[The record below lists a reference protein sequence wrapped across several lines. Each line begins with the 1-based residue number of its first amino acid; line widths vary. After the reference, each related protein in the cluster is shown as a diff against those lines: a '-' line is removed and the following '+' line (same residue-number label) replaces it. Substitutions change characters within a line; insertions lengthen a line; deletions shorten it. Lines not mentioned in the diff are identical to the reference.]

1 MAQRTRPP
9 HRTGRP
15 GMRRRPGTGGPGP
28 RRRRRTRFDAPPPR
42 PFALSGWALLPLRAF
57 LGFTFC
63 FAGLQKLANPNFF
76 NANSPSSIQAQLIA
90 SDRISPLHLLLGHLL
105 RFAVPIGVVIALA
118 ELAVGL
124 GALLGL
130 WTRVAAAGGMVLSLT
145 LFLTVSFHSSPYYTG
160 ADIVFLFAWIPLL
173 LAGSGGVLSL
183 DAVIAARVA
192 AENKSGPPT
201 VVPIRFEL
209 VQQVCGN
216 YEADTCAARGGQPCD
231 VRRCPFLV
239 DERGSVVRAR
249 ARRGGPADP
258 GPRRDRRRRVRG
270 DRGRGRR
277 GGRRARPGRRRVAE
291 PRRGRHVRP
300 LPHRAERGAGTT
312 PTGRAPARA
321 TTTTAPAGATH
332 DHRAGRRG
340 HAHRPGQPGARR
352 RRGHL
357 HGPGDGRPRA
367 RAPAHQGPVR
377 GLRRGLPACR
387 LHGRVLA
394 RRQAHRV
401 PVPRLGVRPRHG
413 RRRQPAGAAGPDAD
427 PRGGQCRRLAARRR
441 LTAAA
446 RCGRRPPV
454 PDRTRHASS
463 HGHRLAH

>member
-1 MAQRTRPP
+1 MAQRTRPVASNRNP
-9 HRTGRP
+9 AQAPTAGAGRP
-15 GMRRRPGTGGPGP
+15 GA

-42 PFALSGWALLPLRAF
+42 SFALSGWALLPLRAF

-90 SDRISPLHLLLGHLL
+90 SIRISPVHMLLGHLL

-130 WTRVAAAGGMVLSLT
+130 WTRVAAVGGILLSLT

-183 DAVIAARVA
+183 DGVIAARVA

-216 YEADTCAARGGQPCD
+216 YEADTCRAQGGQPCD

-239 DERGSVVRAR
+239 DERASIVQ
-249 ARRGGPADP
+249 RGPDAV
-258 GPRRDRRRRVRG
+258 DRRTLVLG
-270 DRGRGRR
+270 GTAVAASAVIGAVAAGAAAGLGRAV
-277 GGRRARPGRRRVAE
+277 GGAPSPG
-291 PRRGRHVRP
+291 
-300 LPHRAERGAGTT
+300 GAGTSALS
-312 PTGRAPARA
+312 PTGSGAGAGA
-321 TTTTAPAGATH
+321 TSTTAPAGTTTTAGPAAAGTRIGLASQVPVGGAATFTDPATGDPGLVLQLAKDQFVAYDAICPH
-332 DHRAGRRG
+332 AGCTVG
-340 HAHRPGQPGARR
+340 YASGAK
-352 RRGHL
+352 L
-357 HGPGDGRPRA
+357 IVCPCHGSEFDPATGAVISPP
-367 RAPAHQGPVR
+367 APR
-377 GLRRGLPACR
+377 GLTPIHVAVSADGSL
-387 LHGRVLA
+387 LA
-394 RRQAHRV
+394 D
-401 PVPRLGVRPRHG
+401 G
-413 RRRQPAGAAGPDAD
+413 
-427 PRGGQCRRLAARRR
+427 
-441 LTAAA
+441 
-446 RCGRRPPV
+446 
-454 PDRTRHASS
+454 
-463 HGHRLAH
+463 